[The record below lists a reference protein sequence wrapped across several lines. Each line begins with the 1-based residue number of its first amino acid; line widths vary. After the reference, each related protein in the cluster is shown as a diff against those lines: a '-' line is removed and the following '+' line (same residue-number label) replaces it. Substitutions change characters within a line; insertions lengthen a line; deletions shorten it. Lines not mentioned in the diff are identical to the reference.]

1 MTKILIHCHPVSYKN
16 MDDISR
22 HYQSERKANMSNK
35 KTVGSE
41 MRPTQ
46 KQIRFAGQIAS
57 VLNIEPPKEK
67 SLEDYSVFIAQN
79 LEQFRKQ
86 QGKQKKKDEESK
98 LKDGLLIQEVEPRIY
113 LKKLNVLKVSEQI
126 SSTKQAI
133 EYMQKYMK
141 GFDREKLICMCLNND
156 NTVINISTIS
166 VGTLHQTTTSGRE
179 IFKVAILSNASK
191 ILLFHNHPDV
201 EDPAPSRADATVTK
215 ECITIGNFLGIP
227 LLDHIIISGDYIYSF
242 EQQSM
247 LY

>member
-1 MTKILIHCHPVSYKN
+1 
-16 MDDISR
+16 
-22 HYQSERKANMSNK
+22 MSNK
-35 KTVGSE
+35 NTIASE

-46 KQIRFAGQIAS
+46 KQIRFAKQIAGA
-57 VLNIEPPKEK
+57 LNIEPPKED

-79 LEQFRKQ
+79 LDQFRKH
-86 QGKQKKKDEESK
+86 QGKQKKKEEEIK
-98 LKDGLLIQEVEPRIY
+98 IKDGLLIQEVEPRLY
-113 LKKLNVLKVSEQI
+113 LKKLNVLKVSERI

-133 EYMQKYMK
+133 EYMQKYVR
-141 GFDREKLICMCLNND
+141 GFDREKLICMCLNTD

-166 VGTLHQTTTSGRE
+166 VGTLLQTTTSGRE
-179 IFKVAILSNASK
+179 IFKVALLSNAAK

-201 EDPAPSRADATVTK
+201 EDPSPSKADADVTRD
-215 ECITIGNFLGIP
+215 CIAIGNYLGIP